1 MTTGSDLGRIA
12 RGRHIAQ
19 IRAIMHLLRRA
30 APESEHQAFED
41 ARLMLE
47 DSAHHAFRDLT
58 RPTDRPTDST
68 LNQQ

>member
-1 MTTGSDLGRIA
+1 
-12 RGRHIAQ
+12 
-19 IRAIMHLLRRA
+19 MHLLRRA

-58 RPTDRPTDST
+58 RPIDRLTDATN
-68 LNQQ
+68 NQQ

>member
-1 MTTGSDLGRIA
+1 VTTGRDLERLA

-19 IRAIMHLLRRA
+19 IRAVFNLLRRG
-30 APESEHQAFED
+30 APESDHQALDD

-58 RPTDRPTDST
+58 RQTDRPST
-68 LNQQ
+68 QTEHQE